1 MKSLLIVLGNQ
12 LFDKSNHPKEITDIF
27 MCEDFDL
34 CTYEKH
40 HKKKISFFLT
50 SMREYRDEMTNSG
63 YTLHYKDFK
72 EEFDE
77 SYLTKLKKVISNIK
91 PSKIFTYEIEDKE
104 FESTLLNFLENQTI
118 DFEILQS
125 PMFIHDRSYFN
136 DYQEGK
142 RTLLLEN
149 FYRKTRKELNIL
161 MDDGKPLGGQWNYD
175 ELNRKK
181 IPKGLEIP
189 VNKKYS
195 STHLTVINEFI
206 EKNFTDH
213 PGNVA
218 EDFWIPFNRKEA
230 IKYLD
235 EFFEIKFELFG
246 PYEDAIY
253 DNHSFL
259 FHSAISPLLNIG
271 LLTPN
276 EVIEK
281 AVIYSTENDV
291 SINSVEGF
299 VRQIMGWREFIRGI
313 YQTRSHK
320 QIGYNFFKNERKLTD
335 DWYNGTTGI
344 DPLDDAIKL
353 TLEHGYTHH
362 INRLMVISNIM
373 NLSGIHPD
381 EIYKWFMEMFVDS
394 SEWVMVPNV
403 YGMGTFADGGVF
415 STKPYICG
423 SSYIMKMSNFKKGSW
438 CDIVDGLYWSF
449 IKNNLEYFKTNPRL
463 AVMPRA
469 LERLKD
475 ERKELIFNA
484 SENFIKEKTISF

>member
-27 MCEDFDL
+27 MCEDLDL

-50 SMREYRDEMTNSG
+50 SMREYRDEMVNSG
-63 YTLHYKDFK
+63 YKLHYKDFNDG
-72 EEFDE
+72 FE
-77 SYLTKLKKVISNIK
+77 SSFISKLKQAISTIK
-91 PSKIFTYEIEDKE
+91 PNKVFIYEIEDKE
-104 FESTLLNFLENQTI
+104 FETKLLDFLENQTV

-161 MDDGKPLGGQWNYD
+161 MEDGKPLGGQWNYD

-195 STHLTVINEFI
+195 SAHLSTVNEFI
-206 EKNFTDH
+206 DQNFTDH
-213 PGNVA
+213 PGNTS
-218 EDFWIPFNRKEA
+218 EDFWVPFNRNQTLE
-230 IKYLD
+230 YLD

-271 LLTPN
+271 LLTPM

-281 AVIYSTENDV
+281 AIAFSKSNKT

-299 VRQIMGWREFIRGI
+299 IRQIMGWREFIRGV
-313 YQTRSHK
+313 YQTRSYK
-320 QIGYNFFKNERKLTD
+320 QIGHNFFKNERKLTQ
-335 DWYNGTTGI
+335 DWYDGTTGI
-344 DPLDDAIKL
+344 DPLDNAIKL

-373 NLSGIHPD
+373 NLSGIHPN

-403 YGMGTFADGGVF
+403 YGMGTFADAGVF

-423 SSYIMKMSNFKKGSW
+423 SSYIMKMSNFKKGPW

-469 LERLKD
+469 LERLKP
-475 ERKELIFNA
+475 ERTQLIFSA
-484 SENFIKEKTISF
+484 ADNFVKQKTD

>member
-1 MKSLLIVLGNQ
+1 MHS
-12 LFDKSNHPKEITDIF
+12 
-27 MCEDFDL
+27 
-34 CTYEKH
+34 
-40 HKKKISFFLT
+40 
-50 SMREYRDEMTNSG
+50 
-63 YTLHYKDFK
+63 
-72 EEFDE
+72 
-77 SYLTKLKKVISNIK
+77 
-91 PSKIFTYEIEDKE
+91 
-104 FESTLLNFLENQTI
+104 
-118 DFEILQS
+118 
-125 PMFIHDRSYFN
+125 RSYFEN
-136 DYQEGK
+136 YQQGK

-149 FYRKTRKELNIL
+149 FYRKSRKEFNIL
-161 MDDGKPLGGQWNYD
+161 MEDNKPVGGQWNFD

-189 VNKKYS
+189 SKKTFNSDHLKTVNKFVTKS
-195 STHLTVINEFI
+195 FS
-206 EKNFTDH
+206 DH
-213 PGNVA
+213 PG
-218 EDFWIPFNRKEA
+218 ETSDDSWIPLTRKDSM
-230 IKYLD
+230 K
-235 EFFEIKFELFG
+235 FFHDFLAIKFELFG

-253 DNHSFL
+253 QDHNFL

-276 EVIEK
+276 EVINEAINFSK
-281 AVIYSTENDV
+281 KNNT

-299 VRQIMGWREFIRGI
+299 VRQIMGWREFIRGV

-320 QIGYNFFKNERKLTD
+320 QLGHNFFDNQRKLTD
-335 DWYNGTTGI
+335 DWYQGTTGI

-353 TLEHGYTHH
+353 TTEYGYTHH

-381 EIYKWFMEMFVDS
+381 EIYRWFLEMYIDA

-423 SSYIMKMSNFKKGSW
+423 SSYIMRMSNFKKGPW

-449 IKNNLEYFKTNPRL
+449 IKNNLDYFKTNPRL

-469 LERLKD
+469 LERLKP
-475 ERKELIFNA
+475 ERTQLIFSA
-484 SENFIKEKTISF
+484 ADRFIEEKTN

>member
-1 MKSLLIVLGNQ
+1 MKSLLIVLNNQ
-12 LFDKSNHPKEITDIF
+12 LFDKKNHPGDVTDIF
-27 MCEDFDL
+27 MCEDLFL
-34 CTYEKH
+34 STNVNH
-40 HKKKISFFLT
+40 HKKKLAFFFS
-50 SMREYRDEMTNSG
+50 SMREYKDEMSKSG
-63 YTLHYKDFK
+63 YEVSYYDFNNLFEK
-72 EEFDE
+72 
-77 SYLTKLKKVISNIK
+77 SLTFKLTECLKNLQ
-91 PSKIFTYEIEDKE
+91 PEKIYIYEIEDKDIE
-104 FESTLLNFLENQTI
+104 ATILNFLDNQSI
-118 DFEILQS
+118 EFEILES
-125 PMFIHDRSYFN
+125 PMFMHSRTYFEN
-136 DYQEGK
+136 YQQGK

-149 FYRKTRKELNIL
+149 FYRKSRKELNIL
-161 MDDGKPLGGQWNYD
+161 MDENKPVGGQWNYD

-181 IPKGLEIP
+181 IPKGLDIP
-189 VNKKYS
+189 SNKTFT
-195 STHLTVINEFI
+195 STHLQAVNTFI
-206 EKNFTDH
+206 TNSFKEH
-213 PGNVA
+213 PGETSDQSWV
-218 EDFWIPFNRKEA
+218 PLTRKDA
-230 IKYLD
+230 IKYFHDFLS
-235 EFFEIKFELFG
+235 IKFELFG

-253 DNHSFL
+253 QQHNFL

-276 EVIEK
+276 EVIDEAIEFSK
-281 AVIYSTENDV
+281 KNNT

-320 QIGYNFFKNERKLTD
+320 QFGHNFFDNQRKLTD

-353 TLEHGYTHH
+353 TTEHGYTHH

-381 EIYKWFMEMFVDS
+381 EIYKWFLEMYIDA

-423 SSYIMKMSNFKKGSW
+423 SSYIMRMSNFKKGPW

-449 IKNNLEYFKTNPRL
+449 IKNNLDFFKTNPRL

-469 LERLKD
+469 LERLKP
-475 ERKELIFNA
+475 ERTELIFSAANRFI
-484 SENFIKEKTISF
+484 ENKTS